1 MCGWEALGAHPP
13 VPRGIFRLAVSEVLV
28 DDDRGN
34 KRKAAP
40 VSTDEKPDKVK
51 REVEHS

>member
-1 MCGWEALGAHPP
+1 MRTHPYP
-13 VPRGIFRLAVSEVLV
+13 EEFFRLAVSEVLV

-40 VSTDEKPDKVK
+40 VSTDEKPAKVK